1 MPLQDYIDHSRF
13 NIIRIGLK
21 FSYFFSTFLFIAL
34 GATILLWGTKTTD
47 SFIYFF
53 NTTNVSNTIFYLDHV
68 YSGNFFIKD
77 FTGVLTFLGL
87 FAVYGYF
94 FTHIKTV
101 GLNTAAD
108 ISSEQGKMSISFGYS
123 LYIAISLSVI
133 ASFGFLYGQ
142 LPQDKLPEVLFI
154 LFLLI
159 LNLLYVFLFKLAF
172 PHDRNNFEDFSNLI
186 ILINSEKT
194 REDFQLTSIFLF
206 FVSLEVLI
214 YGYLFG
220 YNPISIICIDFLILF
235 LVWIL
240 GVFFSFPLVTSIIQ
254 LKTGNTYEGLEE
266 ISGIYIIENNEKY
279 VEFLQEGSRRVR
291 INQENISFIQHCE
304 PRRSDNAETCI
315 PQATFSQRLLEF
327 ICSRHSLN
335 LLGSVF
341 ALLIMICINFFI
353 IEFRSLIDVPLS
365 PIVAFLISLAI
376 TLIPV
381 NIILGIIG
389 TLAFNS
395 EGY

>member
-53 NTTNVSNTIFYLDHV
+53 NTTNVTNTIFYLDHV

-101 GLNTAAD
+101 GLNMAAD

-172 PHDRNNFEDFSNLI
+172 PHDRNNFEDFSSLI
-186 ILINSEKT
+186 ILLNSEKT

-220 YNPISIICIDFLILF
+220 YNLISIICVDFLILF

-240 GVFFSFPLVTSIIQ
+240 GVFFSFPHATSIIH
-254 LKTGNTYEGLEE
+254 LKTGNTYRGREE

-315 PQATFSQRLLEF
+315 PQATFSQSLLNF

-335 LLGSVF
+335 LLGSIF

-353 IEFRSLIDVPLS
+353 VEFRSLIDVQLS
-365 PIVAFLISLAI
+365 PIFAFLISLAI

-381 NIILGIIG
+381 NIFLGIIG
-389 TLAFNS
+389 TLAFHS